1 MKRIF
6 AGLLTLCLLAVLTVP
21 CLAAESGGVV
31 QAVKALGILT
41 GDESGSTDLYGA
53 VSRAEFASMLAAA
66 SVYKDS
72 VSREGSGYSL
82 YKDVKSG
89 YWASE
94 AIQLAV
100 QQGWMTGYTDRTFRP
115 EQAVTLEEACTAL
128 LKLLGYDSSA
138 LAGSF
143 PQAQLSKASALGL
156 RDGVSAQRGQSLT
169 RQDCA
174 YLFYNL
180 LTAKTGGGQ
189 VYGESLGYTVSNGEV
204 DYTSVV
210 LDQLSGP
217 FVAESSVESLPF
229 EPETVYKNDKQAKT
243 ASIARNDVYYYNE
256 AARTVWIYTKRIS
269 GRIEALSPSTSE
281 PTSVTV
287 SGNTYGIGSSAATYK
302 LSAVGGGKVG
312 SVVTLLL
319 GMNDSVV
326 DVLTGSDVDTTY
338 YGVVESFQETIDDE
352 KASVYKE
359 ITVFCTDGV
368 TRTFQSSEEF
378 AAGLL
383 VSVDITNSG
392 TAIKRLNQKTA
403 GGKVDES
410 ASTLGRLRITPDVQI
425 LDTSKEG
432 SAVVVDPDRLA
443 GRTLKD
449 ADVRYYALNKQ
460 SEISTLILNDATGDT
475 WDYGYLISVSDGAGS
490 SGGEGESGGTKTVN
504 YTYTYML
511 NGEKKSLQ
519 TGAQKYFVDSR
530 SGAAIRYS
538 SGGEVKE
545 LKNIAGVELTEL
557 GTFTARADNK
567 TYEVAENVQV
577 YLKEDGAYYLAEYA
591 SVDGEEYTLMGYYDD
606 FGCPA
611 GGQIRVILAEKK

>member
-6 AGLLTLCLLAVLTVP
+6 AGFLTLCLLAALTVP

-31 QAVKALGILT
+31 QTVKALGILT
-41 GDESGSTDLYGA
+41 GDESGNTDLYGA
-53 VSRAEFASMLAAA
+53 VSRAEFASMMVAA
-66 SVYKDS
+66 SSYKDS

-115 EQAVTLEEACTAL
+115 EQAVTLEEACAAL
-128 LKLLGYDSSA
+128 LKLLGYDSSV

-143 PQAQLSKASALGL
+143 PQAQLSKASSLGL
-156 RDGVSAQRGQSLT
+156 RDGVSAARGQTLT
-169 RQDCA
+169 RQNCA

-180 LTAKTGGGQ
+180 LTAKTGEGQ

-204 DYTSVV
+204 DYTSVA
-210 LDQLSGP
+210 LDQISGP
-217 FVAESSVESLPF
+217 FIAESSVESLPF
-229 EPETVYKNDKQAKT
+229 EPEIIYKNDQQTKT
-243 ASIARNDVYYYNE
+243 VSITRNDVYYYNE

-287 SGNTYGIGSSAATYK
+287 SRNAYNIGSSTANYK

-312 SVVTLLL
+312 SIVTLLL

-326 DVLTGSDVDTTY
+326 DILTGSDVDTTY
-338 YGVVESFQETIDDE
+338 YGVVESFQETVDGE
-352 KASVYKE
+352 KATVYKE

-368 TRTFQSSEEF
+368 TREFQSSEKF

-383 VSVDITNSG
+383 VSIDITNSG
-392 TAIKRLNQKTA
+392 TTIKRLNQKTTS
-403 GGKVDES
+403 GKVDES
-410 ASTLGRLRITPDVQI
+410 ASTLGRLRIAPDIQI
-425 LDTSKEG
+425 LDISKEG
-432 SAVVVDPDRLA
+432 NAVVVDPNRLA
-443 GRTLKD
+443 GHTLKD
-449 ADVRYYALNKQ
+449 ADVRYYALNKH

-475 WDYGYLISVSDGAGS
+475 WSYGYLISVWDGVES
-490 SGGEGESGGTKTVN
+490 SGDEGEGSGTKTVN

-511 NGEKKSLQ
+511 NGEKQSLQ
-519 TGAQKYFVDSR
+519 TGAQKYFVEGQ
-530 SGAAIRYS
+530 SGIAVRYNS
-538 SGGEVKE
+538 SGEVKE
-545 LKNIAGVELTEL
+545 IKNIAGVELTEL
-557 GTFTARADNK
+557 GTFTVRVDNK
-567 TYEVAENVQV
+567 TYEVAEHVQV
-577 YLKEDGAYYLAEYA
+577 YLKQNGGYYLAEYS
-591 SVDGEEYTLMGYYDD
+591 SVNAEDYTLMGYYDD

-611 GGQIRVILAEKK
+611 GGQIRVIIAEKK

>member
-6 AGLLTLCLLAVLTVP
+6 AGFLTLCLLAALTVP

-31 QAVKALGILT
+31 QTVKALGILT
-41 GDESGSTDLYGA
+41 GDESGNTDLYGA
-53 VSRAEFASMLAAA
+53 VSRAEFASMMVAA
-66 SVYKDS
+66 SSYKDS

-115 EQAVTLEEACTAL
+115 EQAVTLEEACAAL
-128 LKLLGYDSSA
+128 LKLLGYDSSV

-143 PQAQLSKASALGL
+143 PQAQLSKASSLGL
-156 RDGVSAQRGQSLT
+156 RDGVSAARGQTLT
-169 RQDCA
+169 RQNCA

-180 LTAKTGGGQ
+180 LTAKTGEGQ

-204 DYTSVV
+204 DYTSVA
-210 LDQLSGP
+210 LDQISGP
-217 FVAESSVESLPF
+217 FIAESSVESLPF
-229 EPETVYKNDKQAKT
+229 EPEIIYKNDQQTKT
-243 ASIARNDVYYYNE
+243 VSITRNDVYYYNE

-287 SGNTYGIGSSAATYK
+287 SRNAYNIGSSTANYK

-312 SVVTLLL
+312 SIVTLLL

-326 DVLTGSDVDTTY
+326 DILTGSDVDTTY
-338 YGVVESFQETIDDE
+338 YGVVESFQETVDDE
-352 KASVYKE
+352 KATVYKE

-368 TRTFQSSEEF
+368 TREFQSSEKF

-383 VSVDITNSG
+383 VSIDITNSG
-392 TAIKRLNQKTA
+392 TTIKRLNQKTTS
-403 GGKVDES
+403 GKVDES
-410 ASTLGRLRITPDVQI
+410 ASTLGRLRIAPDIQI
-425 LDTSKEG
+425 LDISKEG
-432 SAVVVDPDRLA
+432 NAVVVDPNRLA
-443 GRTLKD
+443 GHTLKD
-449 ADVRYYALNKQ
+449 ADVRYYALNKH

-475 WDYGYLISVSDGAGS
+475 WSYGYLISVWDGVES
-490 SGGEGESGGTKTVN
+490 SGDEGEGSGTKTVN

-511 NGEKKSLQ
+511 NGEKQSLQ
-519 TGAQKYFVDSR
+519 TGAQKYFVEGQ
-530 SGAAIRYS
+530 SGIAVRYNS
-538 SGGEVKE
+538 SGEVKE
-545 LKNIAGVELTEL
+545 IKNIAGVELTEL
-557 GTFTARADNK
+557 GTFTVRVDNK
-567 TYEVAENVQV
+567 TYEVAEHVQV
-577 YLKEDGAYYLAEYA
+577 YLKQNGGYYLAEYS
-591 SVDGEEYTLMGYYDD
+591 SVNAEDYTLMGYYDD

-611 GGQIRVILAEKK
+611 GGQIRVIIAEKK